1 MSLKKEMVSAIILGL
16 LLGVAT
22 ALIAAKI
29 PQKILGQKMEAN
41 PMPTAEA
48 EPTINP
54 VSENDKIGLEILLPQ
69 DQELV
74 MNPEIN
80 ISGRAKGKQT
90 ILVITSSF
98 EDVVVASDDGT
109 FTSKVKLEEGANEI
123 KVFALS
129 DDVVEEKSIIVN
141 YSKEE
146 I

>member
-1 MSLKKEMVSAIILGL
+1 
-16 LLGVAT
+16 
-22 ALIAAKI
+22 
-29 PQKILGQKMEAN
+29 
-41 PMPTAEA
+41 MPTAEA